1 MSIERLTTADSVED
15 LLAVLDR
22 DGCVTVEN
30 VVGPDVTAGVH
41 KELDPF
47 FSATEDGLNDFWGCQ
62 TKRIGALMARS
73 KSCRQ
78 LAMNPFVNTLCEPFL
93 SPYSDGYQLNVTQA
107 VLIGPGESNQPLHRD
122 RGVWGGRLNRSI
134 ETQFSTI
141 WAIDDFT
148 DANGATQFV
157 PGSHRWDGERQPSK
171 DEIENAIM
179 PAGSVMLY
187 SGSVLHGG
195 GVNTTT
201 DQYRL
206 GVLIHYTLVWLRQ
219 EENQYLSCPP
229 EIAKHFSPEL
239 RALMGYTLGG
249 PILGFYSTPGQ
260 LGKGV
265 ELASPETLF
274 IDN

>member
-1 MSIERLTTADSVED
+1 MGIEHLTIEDSPED
-15 LLAVLDR
+15 LLGILDR
-22 DGCVTVEN
+22 DGGVIVEN
-30 VVGPDVTAGVH
+30 VVGSDVIARIH
-41 KELDPF
+41 EDLDPF
-47 FSATEDGLNDFWGCQ
+47 FSATEDGLNDFWGCK

-73 KSCRQ
+73 ESCRE
-78 LAMNPFVNTLCEPFL
+78 LAINPFVNALCEPFL
-93 SPYSDGYQLNVTQA
+93 SPYSDGYQLNATQA
-107 VLIGPGESNQPLHRD
+107 VLIGPEESNQPLHRD

-148 DANGATQFV
+148 NTNGATQFV
-157 PGSHRWDGERQPSK
+157 PGSHRWDGERQPTE
-171 DEIENAIM
+171 DEIQVAVM

-229 EIAKHFSPEL
+229 EVAKHFSPEL

-260 LGKGV
+260 PGKGV